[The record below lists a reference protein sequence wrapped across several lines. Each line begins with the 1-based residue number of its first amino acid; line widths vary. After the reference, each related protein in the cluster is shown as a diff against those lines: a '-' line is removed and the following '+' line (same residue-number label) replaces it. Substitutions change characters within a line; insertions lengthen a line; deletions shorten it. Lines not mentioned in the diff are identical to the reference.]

1 MKDKWVI
8 RQSWPGQVTTA
19 VNVLHKYV
27 CSWFYMVSCWYNYEL
42 VWAHCCHCKSIFFFS
57 VLYFFVLIIR
67 SLCSV
72 IIYTDE
78 DTLKNANVKC
88 LFVFVYT
95 LQVSGFQSFLNTTI
109 FNVCSLNNYVLF
121 YMKGSK

>member
-1 MKDKWVI
+1 MG
-8 RQSWPGQVTTA
+8 S
-19 VNVLHKYV
+19 L
-27 CSWFYMVSCWYNYEL
+27 VSLQKHFLFQCF
-42 VWAHCCHCKSIFFFS
+42 V
-57 VLYFFVLIIR
+57 FFVLIIR

-95 LQVSGFQSFLNTTI
+95 LQVSGFQSFLNTI
-109 FNVCSLNNYVLF
+109 YLMYVH
-121 YMKGSK
+121 